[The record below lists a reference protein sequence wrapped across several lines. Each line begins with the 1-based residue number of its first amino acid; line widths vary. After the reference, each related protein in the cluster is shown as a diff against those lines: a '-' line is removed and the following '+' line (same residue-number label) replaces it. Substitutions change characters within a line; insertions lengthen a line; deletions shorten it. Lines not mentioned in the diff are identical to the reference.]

1 MNIIKELRK
10 QNSMSQKQL
19 AEICNV
25 HQTAVSQWEKGRT
38 QPDRESLKL
47 LAKTFGVSID
57 KLLSNTNDEPAE
69 DNRIPV
75 FDFAS
80 AAELCAKL
88 AEREYFAL
96 SLQDDSMSPA
106 MLRGDMVIIARSP
119 DLESGNLAAVAI
131 GGGNAII
138 RKIIKKDTSV
148 MLVSENTN
156 YEPLIFSKA
165 ECETL
170 PLFILGKAIELRRK
184 L

>member
-1 MNIIKELRK
+1 MNTIRELRK
-10 QNSMSQKQL
+10 QNSMSQKEL
-19 AEICNV
+19 AEICGV

-38 QPDRESLKL
+38 QPDMQSLKM
-47 LAKTFGVSID
+47 LAKIFGVSVD
-57 KLLSNTNDEPAE
+57 KLLNDAPDEPAE

-75 FDFAS
+75 FDFAN
-80 AAELCAKL
+80 AAELCARLGEK
-88 AEREYFAL
+88 EYFAL
-96 SLQDDSMSPA
+96 NITDDSMSPA
-106 MLRGDMVIIARSP
+106 MLKGDMILIARSP
-119 DLESGNLAAVAI
+119 DLENGDFAAVAI
-131 GGGNAII
+131 GSGNAII
-138 RKIIKKDTSV
+138 RKIIKKDTSI

>member
-1 MNIIKELRK
+1 MNIIRELRK
-10 QNSMSQKQL
+10 QKSLSQKEL
-19 AEICNV
+19 AEICHV

-38 QPDRESLKL
+38 QPDTESLKI
-47 LAKTFGVSID
+47 LAKTFAVSVD
-57 KLLSNTNDEPAE
+57 MLLNGAPEETDE
-69 DNRIPV
+69 DNRVPV
-75 FDFAS
+75 FDLTS

-88 AEREYFAL
+88 GEKEYFAL
-96 SLQDDSMSPA
+96 TVTDNSMSPA
-106 MLRGDMVIIARSP
+106 MLEGDMVVIARSP
-119 DLESGNLAAVAI
+119 DLVSGDLAAVAI

-138 RKIIKKDTSV
+138 RKIIKKDTSI